1 MHFGSSRCPYL
12 DQSEC
17 HNCGGVIPAEEGSDF
32 EVHPNRKFDS
42 LGFAYHPSCEFK
54 EHKTMQLH
62 QQRVVDEKKELD
74 VKLEK
79 LSAFI
84 QGPIF
89 QTLKSDEQERL
100 TRQSKLMDQYSGV
113 LAERIEAF

>member
-1 MHFGSSRCPYL
+1 
-12 DQSEC
+12 
-17 HNCGGVIPAEEGSDF
+17 
-32 EVHPNRKFDS
+32 
-42 LGFAYHPSCEFK
+42 
-54 EHKTMQLH
+54 MQPH

-100 TRQSKLMDQYSGV
+100 TRQIKLMDQYSGV
-113 LAERIEAF
+113 LAERIEAFDQA

>member
-1 MHFGSSRCPYL
+1 
-12 DQSEC
+12 
-17 HNCGGVIPAEEGSDF
+17 
-32 EVHPNRKFDS
+32 
-42 LGFAYHPSCEFK
+42 
-54 EHKTMQLH
+54 MQPH

-74 VKLEK
+74 AKLEK
-79 LSAFI
+79 LMAFI
-84 QGPIF
+84 QGSIF